1 MVYSTAEKE
10 REKYLPTADK
20 SDIEVQFNI
29 DFLHRRHLKIIPLP
43 SIFNTVSTWSIK
55 QQKTTKLENA
65 MFTVFTLTTSP
76 KKYNKIIK
84 MNIIFIL

>member
-1 MVYSTAEKE
+1 MVYSTAEEE

-55 QQKTTKLENA
+55 QQKN
-65 MFTVFTLTTSP
+65 
-76 KKYNKIIK
+76 NKIRKCNVYSVYTDYITK
-84 MNIIFIL
+84 KNIIKLLKLM